1 MGDVEKADFE
11 RLLRRRVLILA
22 AVFAVWGAAALLR
35 AWYIAVPGRERFIA
49 AGEKMARRT
58 VEIPAVRG
66 RIFDAAG
73 VRLVW
78 SERFYDLVSQTLEG
92 ESLSDEELAELKP
105 VLADL
110 SAEGRVLRRNLTP
123 DELLQLEAPLK
134 SGIRARIVSRD
145 VRIVVSSP
153 AIRRLAG
160 ELRFRD
166 GGWHGASGWEA
177 EFDPEL
183 SGTPG
188 RLSVLLNRH
197 RHWIPASV
205 RVLVIP
211 VPGRDVKLTRT
222 LRELEKME
230 TGEFADVK

>member
-11 RLLRRRVLILA
+11 RRLRRRGLILA
-22 AVFAVWGAAALLR
+22 AIFAVWGAAALLR

-58 VEIPAVRG
+58 VAIPAVRG

-78 SERFYDLVSQTLEG
+78 SERFYDLVSQTAEG
-92 ESLSDEELAELKP
+92 EFLSDEELAELTP

-123 DELLQLEAPLK
+123 DELLHLEAPLK

-145 VRIVVSSP
+145 VRIVVSNP

-166 GGWHGASGWEA
+166 GGWHGASGWES

-205 RVLVIP
+205 RVLSLP
-211 VPGRDVKLTRT
+211 VPGRDVKLTHT
-222 LRELEKME
+222 LREFEEME
-230 TGEFADVK
+230 R